1 MDALK
6 ASLRRAIDR
15 NVKSKSSTQGCTSE
29 EVEVHPDILFEKE
42 FRKVN
47 LGLNDD
53 IKNEYSKRQSNDKSP
68 TDKQNSL
75 SIVPPFYVGLPPEN
89 DDLRQKLR
97 EEARAQ
103 FLQRR
108 SKALLDNEELK
119 ALYSLLEA
127 NSSSNKTF
135 TSDGNAGGS
144 NLSSLETNLP
154 GKIMLRR
161 NSGILVSGLMLTK

>member
-1 MDALK
+1 M
-6 ASLRRAIDR
+6 AIDK
-15 NVKSKSSTQGCTSE
+15 NLSSKVSRQQGDASAKI
-29 EVEVHPDILFEKE
+29 EVHPDILFERE

-47 LGLNDD
+47 LGLKDEPC
-53 IKNEYSKRQSNDKSP
+53 KKQSGDLKDTP
-68 TDKQNSL
+68 NSL
-75 SIVPPFYVGLPPEN
+75 TIVPPFYVGLPPEN

-127 NSSSNKTF
+127 NASSTKTF
-135 TSDGNAGGS
+135 PSDGNAGGS
-144 NLSSLETNLP
+144 NLSSLETNVP
-154 GKIMLRR
+154 GKTFCFQVTRLQ
-161 NSGILVSGLMLTK
+161 VSKSK